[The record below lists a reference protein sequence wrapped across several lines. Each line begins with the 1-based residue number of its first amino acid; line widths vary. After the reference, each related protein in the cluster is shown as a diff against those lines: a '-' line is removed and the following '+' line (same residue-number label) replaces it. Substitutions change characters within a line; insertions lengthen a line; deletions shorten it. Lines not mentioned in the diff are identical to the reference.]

1 MRAKSGRE
9 CQRFGRVFV
18 FGMLSFLASS
28 FVELKAE
35 LIPAV
40 ENPISVTLREMI
52 ENKGSFFDRLLSWSE
67 LRSVNVTLGNLA
79 DGPISDV
86 AQSHEELF
94 NERSGFSLIAGWFSG
109 GASNSLESSS
119 STSNAPPVSLAI
131 PPRRSSLTDSVLVL
145 DWRGREYIHIPEA
158 PSSGLFRPPR
168 QSCSIQRSHRFKLNE
183 GFFPDALCSWHTVDA

>member
-1 MRAKSGRE
+1 MKSITSCPE
-9 CQRFGRVFV
+9 PQCLQVSCAALLV
-18 FGMLSFLASS
+18 CS

-40 ENPISVTLREMI
+40 ENPVSATLRGMI

-67 LRSVNVTLGNLA
+67 FPSVNVTLGNLA

-86 AQSHEELF
+86 IQSHEELF
-94 NERSGFSLIAGWFSG
+94 NPRLGFSLIAGWFSG

-119 STSNAPPVSLAI
+119 STSSAPPVSLAI
-131 PPRRSSLTDSVLVL
+131 PPWRSSITDSVLVL
-145 DWRGREYIHIPEA
+145 DWRSREFIHIPEA

-183 GFFPDALCSWHTVDA
+183 GFFPDVLCSWHSVDA